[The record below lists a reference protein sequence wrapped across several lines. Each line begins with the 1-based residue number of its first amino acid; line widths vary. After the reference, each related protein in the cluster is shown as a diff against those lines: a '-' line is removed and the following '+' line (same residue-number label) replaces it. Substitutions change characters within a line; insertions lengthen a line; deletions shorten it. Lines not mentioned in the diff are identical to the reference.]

1 MKKHIHI
8 LAALILLLVFGLFAI
23 PAKAAGK
30 EIVNPKQTYSYNQM
44 VEDIKKLQKA
54 YPSLI
59 SYKVIG
65 KSEYGRD
72 IYAVSLGTGTAT
84 AFINGSHHARE
95 WLTTNLNMHMLEQY
109 AISYQKK
116 TKMNDYDVRKILANT
131 KIWFVPMVNPDGVT
145 LQQQGLKAFP
155 KSAHAELIKINDG
168 SKNFK
173 RWKANAKGIDLN
185 RQYDAGWKNI
195 SNNAKGPSYSH
206 YKGKTPASAKEI
218 KAILSFV
225 NSINPEMSVAYH
237 TSGKILYW
245 NYKQTSNYKR
255 DLAYAKKIGK
265 MTGYSLVYSGKN
277 PSGGGFTDWFIQ
289 TKKRPG
295 FTPEISNYYKDT
307 NPPISEFAGA
317 WKENKG
323 VGLYVAQESYTL
335 YDNRMKKEKDTI
347 AKELKALQTSA
358 QKLKKYYSTNII
370 SEKDITIS
378 KTFTTEYNNVK
389 NKRYKLASKSSRLPL
404 TYKNQL
410 AGYYKEINKHL
421 EHSDGYFAMVKQ
433 GDSLLK
439 EEKNLVSLFNNGT
452 MATKTISVSE
462 TLAKSIAKTETSI
475 NKTADNRVK
484 KLAQSKY
491 INKAKAT
498 KNNTDYEIN
507 RYKTLNEM
515 EKQLNNKQKAAA
527 KTSLAKINKLEKDSK
542 TAKTKQKYPSY
553 KKIEDYLTK
562 RKQTLEQ
569 RLKSLEEEEKQN
581 EKSPT
586 ETVS

>member
-1 MKKHIHI
+1 
-8 LAALILLLVFGLFAI
+8 
-23 PAKAAGK
+23 
-30 EIVNPKQTYSYNQM
+30 M
-44 VEDIKKLQKA
+44 VEDIKKLQKS

-59 SYKVIG
+59 AYKVIG

-72 IYAVSLGTGTAT
+72 IYAVSLGKGTAT
-84 AFINGSHHARE
+84 TFINGSHHARE
-95 WLTTNLNMHMLEQY
+95 WLTTNLNMYMLEQY

-116 TKMNDYDVRKILANT
+116 TKINGYDTQKILANT

-155 KSAHAELIKINDG
+155 KSAHAGLIKMNDG

-206 YKGKTPASAKEI
+206 YKGKTPASAKEV

-245 NYKQTSNYKR
+245 NYKQTTHYKR

-295 FTPEISNYYKDT
+295 FTPEISKYYKDT
-307 NPPISEFAGA
+307 NPPISEFAGS

-323 VGLYVAQESYTL
+323 VGLYVAQESYKL
-335 YDNRMKKEKDTI
+335 YDNRKKTEKDKLE
-347 AKELKALQTSA
+347 KELKTIQASA
-358 QKLKKYYSTNII
+358 RNLKKYYSTNIK
-370 SEKDITIS
+370 SEKNLTIS
-378 KTFTTEYNNVK
+378 KAFTNDYNKVK
-389 NKRYKLASKSSRLPL
+389 NNRKRLESKSKKLPL
-404 TYKNQL
+404 KYQNQL

-421 EHSDGYFAMVKQ
+421 EHSDRYFAMIKQ
-433 GDSLLK
+433 GDILVK
-439 EEKNLVSLFNNGT
+439 DEKDLVALFKSGT
-452 MATKTISVSE
+452 MTTKTVASSE
-462 TLAKSIAKTETSI
+462 KLAKSIGKTDSLI
-475 NKTADNRVK
+475 NKTADSRIK
-484 KLAQSKY
+484 KLAQNKY
-491 INKAKAT
+491 TKKAKAT
-498 KNNTDYEIN
+498 KKNTDYEIN
-507 RYKTLNEM
+507 RYKVSNEM
-515 EKQLNNKQKAAA
+515 EEELNKKQIAAA
-527 KTSLAKINKLEKDSK
+527 KRSLATLNKVEKDSK
-542 TAKTKQKYPSY
+542 TTKTKEKYVTYQKV
-553 KKIEDYLTK
+553 ENYLAK

-569 RLKSLEEEEKQN
+569 QLKDLEEEQQKDVQ
-581 EKSPT
+581 T
-586 ETVS
+586 ETAS